1 MFEAEIEME
10 RRSSVLPLILMLCL
24 VAAIAGLATY
34 IIMQVR
40 ERTPLNAEQASGVVA
55 ATVQERGPVMI
66 HFRTGLVKPSADEK
80 PGDPNY
86 RLLEKAGIV
95 KLGKL
100 AQGKVQV
107 SITPAGERLL
117 AGLPDFKTTKEDDGT
132 ILYQASLARRQFV
145 GIAGVTMI
153 GVNSATVDY
162 NWKWVPNQLG
172 DVFDAGGPLVKS
184 FNLWDRQTLINK
196 YEAEFYHGDPTRST
210 IALVRNGKEWKTAAQ

>member
-1 MFEAEIEME
+1 
-10 RRSSVLPLILMLCL
+10 
-24 VAAIAGLATY
+24 
-34 IIMQVR
+34 
-40 ERTPLNAEQASGVVA
+40 
-55 ATVQERGPVMI
+55 
-66 HFRTGLVKPSADEK
+66 
-80 PGDPNY
+80 
-86 RLLEKAGIV
+86 LLEKAGIV

-145 GIAGVTMI
+145 GIAGVTMM

-172 DVFDAGGPLVKS
+172 DVFDAGGP
-184 FNLWDRQTLINK
+184 W
-196 YEAEFYHGDPTRST
+196 
-210 IALVRNGKEWKTAAQ
+210 